1 MIKRKE
7 IIEHIKKEINL
18 IVERDSQYE
27 ITTDFHDEFSYN
39 TNVDIDITIK
49 ALSGTIRNKRLNY
62 PVQII
67 AEIKNEGDKFAE
79 AIEHLMNF
87 AINNNEV
94 FFTQDNQ
101 KIQQFYSTPS
111 VISAFGEDG
120 LGETTTVAIDAT
132 FILYEDAIFTD
143 DVFVQLDDDILT
155 DILHLN
161 WSNTITTNSI
171 VTKDDPLAQNYPVGS
186 QITLTIEFE
195 YRKGN
200 TLHEQ
205 LCDIEKAFIVNNLF
219 YHNGYKETSFKVLK
233 STITQD
239 IVLGGIMGGQVVFV
253 LARRE

>member
-18 IVERDSQYE
+18 IVERDSQYG
-27 ITTDFHDEFSYN
+27 ITTDYHDEFSYN

-94 FFTQDNQ
+94 FFTHDNQ

-143 DVFVQLDDDILT
+143 DILVKLDDDIFT

-171 VTKDDPLAQNYPVGS
+171 VTNDDPYAQNYALGS
-186 QITLTIEFE
+186 QLTLTIEFE
-195 YRKGN
+195 YRKKN
-200 TLHEQ
+200 ALHKR
-205 LCDIEKAFIVNNLF
+205 LCDRKKAFDVTNLI
-219 YHNGYKETSFKVLK
+219 YNNGYEEETFKVIK
-233 STITQD
+233 TTITQD
-239 IVLGGIMGGQVVFV
+239 IVLGGVMGGQAVFV
-253 LARRE
+253 LARRD